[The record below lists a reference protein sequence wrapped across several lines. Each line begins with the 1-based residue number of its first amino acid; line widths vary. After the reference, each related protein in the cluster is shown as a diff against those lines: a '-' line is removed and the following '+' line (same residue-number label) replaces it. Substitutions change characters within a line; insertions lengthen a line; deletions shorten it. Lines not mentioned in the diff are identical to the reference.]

1 LATSNQW
8 RFASAG
14 GFIWAEINPIPA
26 PRKTKEKIR
35 GQRLIAAP
43 SKDRG

>member
-14 GFIWAEINPIPA
+14 GFIWADINPIPA
-26 PRKTKEKIR
+26 LRKTKQKIR
-35 GQRLIAAP
+35 GQRLIVPP
-43 SKDRG
+43 SEDRG